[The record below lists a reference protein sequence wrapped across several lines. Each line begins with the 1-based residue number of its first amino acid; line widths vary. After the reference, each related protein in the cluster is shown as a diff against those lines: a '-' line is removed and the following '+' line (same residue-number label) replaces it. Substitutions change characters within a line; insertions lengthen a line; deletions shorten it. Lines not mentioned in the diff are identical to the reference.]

1 MQHTRGHPLQCV
13 LCGHDQSH
21 LVFEARDFDSG
32 RRRFELVQCP
42 VCHLVRT
49 DPVMSGAELNAYYS
63 SDYYGGG
70 SKKFPSVGESL
81 LRYSAR
87 TRASILLKQW
97 RRMCPDAGTM
107 TPRVLDIG
115 CGRGALLQAFEHFGC
130 RCTGVEHDGIPID
143 NIGANIDFH
152 KGDLRQIGLPQEH
165 FDIVVI
171 WHVLEHLQ
179 NPLDTLR
186 QVFELLRP
194 NGLLAL
200 AVPNFGSFQSR
211 LFRQHWFHLDLPRHI
226 HHFSPETLSRCLED
240 VGFLIISLRTY
251 SLEQNLF
258 GFVQSLEN
266 KIGFGRDPNRFYA
279 LLRNKGTVNS
289 PWELPLLMILSIM
302 LLPVAAVE
310 YMLSG
315 VLGAGATI
323 HVSARKRDG
332 LK

>member
-1 MQHTRGHPLQCV
+1 MQHTQSYTLQCV
-13 LCGHDQSH
+13 LCGCDQSH

-32 RRRFELVQCP
+32 RRCFELVQCP

-49 DPVMSGAELNAYYS
+49 NPVLSGAELNAYYANG
-63 SDYYGGG
+63 YYGGG
-70 SKKFPSVGESL
+70 SKKFASVGEWL
-81 LRYSAR
+81 LRYSAS
-87 TRASILLKQW
+87 TRAKLLLKHW

-115 CGRGALLQAFEHFGC
+115 CGRGTLLQAFEKFGC
-130 RCTGVEHDGIPID
+130 RCTGVEHDSIPID
-143 NIGANIDFH
+143 HIGANIDFH
-152 KGDLRQIGLPQEH
+152 KGELRQIGLPQEH
-165 FDIVVI
+165 FDIIVI
-171 WHVLEHLQ
+171 WHVLEHLR
-179 NPLDTLR
+179 NPVDNLR

-240 VGFLIISLRTY
+240 VGFLVTSLSTY

-266 KIGFGRDPNRFYA
+266 KIGLGRDPNRFYA
-279 LLRNKGTVNS
+279 LLRNRGTGSS
-289 PWELPLLMILSIM
+289 PWELPLLMVLSTM
-302 LLPVAAVE
+302 FMPVAAVE

-323 HVSARKRDG
+323 RVSARKGDG